1 MVVLIATLGGSISV
15 ASQDAQETI
24 YLIDNEQ
31 NFPEPLPIY
40 VEITC
45 QKLSCSGLQLEVFS
59 EDGNYTVA
67 DPHEIRLSY
76 LAQGNVSLKLS
87 ANPETTLEHLTIKMT
102 ESINQDSNLIF
113 KEEMDWLDNVPS
125 PGINVEQIIVDSN
138 LVCPIDTCKSPV
150 YSNTHWIVGMLE
162 DDSDRDSIHIQG
174 DWGDIIHMPAPL
186 MPNSVELEFWIRNDT
201 SKNLLND
208 IQDRENGEFLFEYPD
223 EGELWLRLKQLP
235 ESSFTSYELYIFTFS
250 KQFESSWGELSSA
263 WGEQQPLS
271 FPNET
276 ERITGWISSEDFEG
290 DSIRIKAASRMN
302 LILNCSDRF
311 GEVNFQVFLLSDNE
325 SSSPVEENCS
335 SPILTNV
342 DTESIEIRMTSD
354 SLAEWS
360 IGLTENPK
368 GDAGAMGDA
377 PDRLWKVD
385 DDLSKWPRLHTNHSI
400 SATMASD
407 ESVDVFSFEVTST
420 NGSRLHIDY
429 DYSQPVSYQIL
440 ILNQE
445 SGLIINTS
453 KGGLI
458 DAPTGIHAIRVEK
471 IGERSLTSYDFTLVN
486 NGEVIEEKPD
496 TFTDQS
502 SLFASYYIFAGLFL
516 LAPAML
522 VLFWNRDRWRD
533 GLYQIEIEQHE
544 LRRLRRLRERLTNIL
559 AKDDLNEQVIDSALH
574 QLGDSPWQAV
584 VEDWGAPLLRHN
596 TKQIEICAWKILEG
610 ATTLLIGIRV
620 DHSPWELAAMR
631 VYAPE
636 GANVSIA
643 QVSPKHLFNGD
654 EIFLDTLA
662 PNSKTFLKLAIEG
675 EPSNIGFH
683 LSGLVDGEP
692 LAAVPNKAI
701 DWS

>member
-1 MVVLIATLGGSISV
+1 MVVLIATLGGSFS
-15 ASQDAQETI
+15 ATSQDAQETI
-24 YLIDNEQ
+24 YLMDNEQ
-31 NFPEPLPIY
+31 YFQETLPVYI
-40 VEITC
+40 EITC
-45 QKLSCSGLQLEVFS
+45 QKLSCSGLQLKVFS
-59 EDGNYTVA
+59 EYGNYTVS
-67 DPHEIRLSY
+67 DTHEIQLSY
-76 LAQGNVSLKLS
+76 LAQGNVSLQLT
-87 ANPETTLEHLTIKMT
+87 ANSGTTLEHLTIKMT
-102 ESINQDSNLIF
+102 ESINQDSNVVF

-125 PGINVEQIIVDSN
+125 PGINVEQRIVDSN

-150 YSNTHWIVGMLE
+150 FSNTHWIVGILE
-162 DDSDRDSIHIQG
+162 DDADRDSIQIQG
-174 DWGDIIHMPAPL
+174 NLGDIIHMPSPL

-201 SKNLLND
+201 SKTLLND
-208 IQDRENGEFLFEYPD
+208 IEERENGDFLFEYPD
-223 EGELWLRLKQLP
+223 KGELWLRLKQLP
-235 ESSFTSYELYIFTFS
+235 ESSLATYELYIFTFS
-250 KQFESSWGELSSA
+250 EQFESSWGELSSL
-263 WGEQQPLS
+263 WGEHQPLS

-276 ERITGWISSEDFEG
+276 ERFTGWISSVDLEG
-290 DSIRIKAASRMN
+290 DSIRIQAASRMG

-311 GEVNFQVFLLSDNE
+311 GQVNFQVLLLSHNE
-325 SSSPVEENCS
+325 SFSPVEENCS
-335 SPILTNV
+335 SPVLTNV
-342 DTESIEIRMTSD
+342 DTESIEIRITSD

-360 IGLTENPK
+360 IGVIENPE

-377 PDRLWKVD
+377 PDKLWTIE
-385 DDLSKWPRLHTNHSI
+385 DDLTKWPILSTNNSV

-407 ESVDVFSFEVTST
+407 ESVDVFSFEVTSV

-471 IGERSLTSYDFTLVN
+471 IGERSLTYYDFTLVN
-486 NGEVIEEKPD
+486 NGEVIEEKQD

-502 SLFASYYIFAGLFL
+502 SLFANYYIFAGLFL

-522 VLFWNRDRWRD
+522 VLFWNRNRWRD
-533 GLYQIEIEQHE
+533 GLYHIEIEQHE
-544 LRRLRRLRERLTNIL
+544 LRRLRRLRERLTNL
-559 AKDDLNEQVIDSALH
+559 LEKDDLNEQVIDSALH

-596 TKQIEICAWKILEG
+596 TKQIEICAWKILDG
-610 ATTLLIGIRV
+610 ATSLLIGIRV
-620 DHSPWELAAMR
+620 AESPWELAAMR

-636 GANVSIA
+636 GANVSIV
-643 QVSPKHLFNGD
+643 QVSPQHLFNGD
-654 EIFLDTLA
+654 EIFLDTLG
-662 PNSKTFLKLAIEG
+662 PNSKTFLKLAVEG
-675 EPSNIGFH
+675 QPSNIGFH